1 MAERQEIDL
10 ASRLLVLDL
19 IDSKDRRCGKVDDIE
34 FEGGPGEPAYV
45 SAVRSGLG
53 ALPPRF
59 PRPLRRVARRL
70 FGDSYTAVPSAEIED
85 VAGAV
90 TLSKTA
96 EELGLG
102 EGDRRLVRLLERG
115 GRA

>member
-1 MAERQEIDL
+1 MAEREEIDL
-10 ASRLLVLDL
+10 AYRLLDLDL
-19 IDSKDRRCGKVDDIE
+19 IDSEDRRCGKVDDIE
-34 FEGGPGEPAYV
+34 FEGGPGEAAYV

-59 PRPLRRVARRL
+59 PRLLRRGARRV
-70 FGDSYTAVPSAEIED
+70 FGATYTAVPSAEIED

-90 TLSKTA
+90 TLAKTA
-96 EELGLG
+96 EELDLG
-102 EGDRRLVRLLERG
+102 EGDRRLVRLLEHG